1 MMNVNQYA
9 DKVVNDFIKNITDYV
24 FLAIEHDDAAMREYM
39 SKVNEFGLTQVN
51 TTIGKKVRE
60 ILKLE
65 NIDESDNP
73 KSRIIQT
80 YTRHKIS

>member
-1 MMNVNQYA
+1 MNVNDYA
-9 DKVVNDFIKNITDYV
+9 EKVVNDFITDITDYV
-24 FLAIEHDDAAMREYM
+24 FLAIEHDGAAMREYM
-39 SKVNEFGLTQVN
+39 NKVNEFGLTPVN

-80 YTRHKIS
+80 YTRHRT

>member
-9 DKVVNDFIKNITDYV
+9 EKVVNDFITDITDYV
-24 FLAIEHDDAAMREYM
+24 FLAIENDDAAMREYM

-80 YTRHKIS
+80 YTRHRTS